1 MSVQQRTPTG
11 DEELTVSTTADV
23 LTPPAGY
30 QGARMYV
37 DTNGVRIRFGATPTA
52 SVGLALADTMLEL
65 TRDEIDALEIIRS
78 GGVDSEV
85 FIAYYA

>member
-1 MSVQQRTPTG
+1 MIEQRTPTG
-11 DEELTVSTTADV
+11 DEELTVSTVAKT

-52 SVGLALADTMLEL
+52 TVGLALADVMIEL
-65 TRDEIDALEIIRS
+65 SRDEIDVIELIRS

-85 FIAYYA
+85 FIAYWS